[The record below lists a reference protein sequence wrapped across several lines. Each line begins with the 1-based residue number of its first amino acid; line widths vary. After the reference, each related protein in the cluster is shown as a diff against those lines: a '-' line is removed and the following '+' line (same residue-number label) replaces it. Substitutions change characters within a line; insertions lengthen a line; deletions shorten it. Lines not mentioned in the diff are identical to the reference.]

1 MTGFSKNLITVSIFA
16 IAMGFLESAV
26 VVYIRE
32 IYYPG
37 GFDFPMV
44 MPSGSIAVTE
54 LLREAATLVMLICV
68 GLLAGRSISGRF
80 AWFLYSFALWDIFY
94 YVFLKLLIDWPGS
107 LLTWDILFL
116 IPVTWV
122 GPVLAPVLI
131 SLTMMFFALLI
142 LHFSYRNGKAR
153 ISPLQWTLVVTGS
166 LVLIL
171 CFTWDY
177 SGFVLETS
185 SFSEIWSVPGEQ
197 LAEII
202 SDYIPR
208 KFNWF
213 LFCLGECIILAG
225 IVLFF
230 RQNQGPDSRPAS

>member
-32 IYYPG
+32 INYPG

-44 MPSGSIAVTE
+44 IPSGSIAVTE

-80 AWFLYSFALWDIFY
+80 AWFLYSFAL
-94 YVFLKLLIDWPGS
+94 
-107 LLTWDILFL
+107 
-116 IPVTWV
+116 
-122 GPVLAPVLI
+122 
-131 SLTMMFFALLI
+131 
-142 LHFSYRNGKAR
+142 
-153 ISPLQWTLVVTGS
+153 
-166 LVLIL
+166 
-171 CFTWDY
+171 WDY